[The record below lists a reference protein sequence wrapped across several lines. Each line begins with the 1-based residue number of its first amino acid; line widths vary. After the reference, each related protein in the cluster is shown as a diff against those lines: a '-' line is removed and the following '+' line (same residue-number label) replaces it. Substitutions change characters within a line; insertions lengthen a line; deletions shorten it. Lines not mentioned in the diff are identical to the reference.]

1 MEKLYTD
8 VRVLRV
14 HAISFDV
21 LCLVSISSAWVD
33 FKMTFNCFFFCFVV
47 AFGSCGLFS
56 PV

>member
-21 LCLVSISSAWVD
+21 LCPVSIISAWVD
-33 FKMTFNCFFFCFVV
+33 FKMTFNYFFL
-47 AFGSCGLFS
+47 LFLL
-56 PV
+56 